1 VKRMHHQNT
10 APPGA
15 PQAFAKKQST
25 RHWISLVKKKERGD
39 EGRNVCKQNN
49 VCPRLVAEVA
59 EEFLR
64 LPSFEARGEI
74 WGGQK
79 RLGVGPG
86 VKDRQVRRALSALK
100 ALNLL
105 RVRRRGQGLTN
116 RMTAL
121 YKGHP
126 LFPENA
132 DTGSSTS
139 YGNWTC
145 MSYENR
151 TQASSNPNEEETQKY
166 TSPVG
171 PSKTATWET
180 PTTQEEEGDLDEL
193 RTEGTCSR
201 AELDSWKGN
210 PRGHGAER
218 AASFSRLLSDY
229 PHPAGQREKPA
240 YEPMARRAWAA
251 LSDAQRAEAIDAAPH
266 APGKTWLGHWLND
279 ARETGIFDTVKQT
292 TAGPRVWVSEGTPQH
307 AAWAEYYRSRGCH
320 LPRTQHRIAGE
331 LRTGW
336 MFESE
341 WPPNFNFVQPD
352 GRAA

>member
-1 VKRMHHQNT
+1 MHNQNT
-10 APPGA
+10 APRGA
-15 PQAFAKKQST
+15 LQAFQKRRT
-25 RHWISLVKKKERGD
+25 YDWINLVKKKLRSD
-39 EGRNVCKQNN
+39 EGREACKHNN

-59 EEFLR
+59 EDFLR
-64 LPSFEARGEI
+64 LPSFGERGEI

-79 RLGVGPG
+79 RLGVGCG
-86 VKDRQVRRALSALK
+86 VKDRQVRRALGALK

-121 YKGHP
+121 YEGRP

-132 DTGSSTS
+132 GTGSPTS
-139 YGNWTC
+139 YGKGTR
-145 MSYENR
+145 MSSPNR
-151 TQASSNPNEEETQKY
+151 TQASSNLNGEEAQNY

-171 PSKTATWET
+171 PSKRRTWET
-180 PTTQEEEGDLDEL
+180 PTTEEEERDLDEL
-193 RTEGTCSR
+193 RTEGTCSQ
-201 AELDSWKGN
+201 AELNPSKGN
-210 PRGHGAER
+210 PRSDGAER

-229 PHPAGQREKPA
+229 PHPPCQREKPA

-251 LSDAQRAEAIDAAPH
+251 LSDAQKAAAIDAAPH
-266 APGKTWLGHWLND
+266 APGKSWLGHWLND
-279 ARETGIFDTVKQT
+279 ARETGIFDTVKQA

-307 AAWAEYYRSRGCH
+307 TAWAEHYRSRGRC

>member
-1 VKRMHHQNT
+1 VKQMHRQNT
-10 APPGA
+10 APRGA
-15 PQAFAKKQST
+15 SQAFQKRRT
-25 RHWISLVKKKERGD
+25 YDWINLVKKKIRSD
-39 EGRNVCKQNN
+39 EGREACKQKN

-64 LPSFEARGEI
+64 LPSFEERGEI
-74 WGGQK
+74 WRGQE
-79 RLGVGPG
+79 RLGVGLG

-105 RVRRRGQGLTN
+105 RVKRRGQGLTN

-121 YKGHP
+121 YEGRL
-126 LFPENA
+126 LFPDNA

-139 YGNWTC
+139 DSNGTC
-145 MSYENR
+145 TSYENR
-151 TQASSNPNEEETQKY
+151 TQASSNLKGEEVHKY

-171 PSKTATWET
+171 PSKSGTWET
-180 PTTQEEEGDLDEL
+180 PTAQEEEGDLDEL
-193 RTEGTCSR
+193 RTEGICSQP
-201 AELDSWKGN
+201 DPGPWKGN
-210 PRGHGAER
+210 PRGHRAER

-229 PHPAGQREKPA
+229 PHPPGQRENPA

-251 LSDAQRAEAIDAAPH
+251 LCDAQRAEAIDAAPY
-266 APGKTWLGHWLND
+266 APGKIWLGHWLND
-279 ARETGIFDTVKQT
+279 ARETGIFDAVKQA

-307 AAWAEYYRSRGCH
+307 SAWAEHYRSRGRR
-320 LPRTQHRIAGE
+320 LPTTQHRIDGE

-341 WPPNFNFVQPD
+341 WPPNFNFVQHD